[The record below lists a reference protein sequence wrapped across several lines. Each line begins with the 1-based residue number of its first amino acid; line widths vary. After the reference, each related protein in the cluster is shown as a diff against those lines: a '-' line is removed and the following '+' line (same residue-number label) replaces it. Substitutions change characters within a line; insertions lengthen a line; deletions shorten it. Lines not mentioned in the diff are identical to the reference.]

1 MSQSEPI
8 YLSDTDDDVMSIYS
22 DNEGG
27 DIESKHN
34 QDDYGRQRDEEKK
47 MAGDEAGQRGADGTE
62 EDEMDTGGVQ
72 IIKRTHNTGRDAY
85 GGKRFRWWFLTWNN
99 PEHPEDKIKL
109 LQSKKLQYVKF
120 QYEKGK
126 EGTKHYQGVFY
137 LKEAKTCR
145 ALLKIFP
152 GCGYLA
158 PVKDTKGAINY
169 CGKSESRIDGPW
181 EAGTMPAQG
190 RRSDLLECKSIVD
203 GGGGMDELYEHQFSN
218 AVRYGRGLREYVNL
232 VRRDIVR
239 KWQTVC
245 YAYIGDA
252 GMGKTQ
258 AAAAEAKAWG
268 GRTFWLTL
276 EGGTFGKVWWDGY
289 DGEENVIIDEF
300 NCQLKLADFKRLIDS
315 SPLKVPVK
323 GGMVNMLAKR
333 IWICSNKQFDV
344 WYYKAAPPGPE
355 RNALM
360 RRLHYREEFFT
371 KFQGAPG
378 YDEYIETREWF
389 VELQKTGQYVVD
401 TNA

>member
-8 YLSDTDDDVMSIYS
+8 YLSDTDNDVMSIYS

-34 QDDYGRQRDEEKK
+34 QDDYGGQRDEEKK
-47 MAGDEAGQRGADGTE
+47 MAGDEAGRRGADGTE

-85 GGKRFRWWFLTWNN
+85 GGKRFRWWFITWNN
-99 PEHPEDKIKL
+99 PKHPEDKKKL
-109 LQSKKLQYVKF
+109 LESSKLSYVKF

-126 EGTKHYQGVFY
+126 TGTKHYQGVFY
-137 LKEAKTCR
+137 CKMLTSCSALSKE
-145 ALLKIFP
+145 FP
-152 GCGYLA
+152 GCGYMA
-158 PVKDTKGAINY
+158 PVKDTKGAIDY

-203 GGGGMDELYEHQFSN
+203 DGGGMAELFEHQFSN

-232 VRRDIVR
+232 VRRDVVR

-258 AAAAEAKAWG
+258 AAMIEANAWG
-268 GRTFWLTL
+268 GGTYWLTL
-276 EGGTFGKVWWDGY
+276 EGGAYGKVWWDGY
-289 DGEENVIIDEF
+289 EGEENIIIDEY
-300 NCQLKLADFKRLIDS
+300 NCQIKLADFKRLIDS

-323 GGMVNMLAKR
+323 GGMVNFLGKR
-333 IWICSNKQFDV
+333 VWICSNKMLDS

-355 RNALM
+355 RNALL
-360 RRLHYREEFFT
+360 RRLHYREDFYD

-378 YDEYIETREWF
+378 YQEYVDTREWF
-389 VELQKTGQYVVD
+389 VELQKSGDYVVK
-401 TNA
+401 TN

>member
-1 MSQSEPI
+1 MSSI
-8 YLSDTDDDVMSIYS
+8 NNYIDLSLS
-22 DNEGG
+22 DNESSPINI
-27 DIESKHN
+27 DIESKYDCPRN
-34 QDDYGRQRDEEKK
+34 DSIGQRDEEEK
-47 MAGDEAGQRGADGTE
+47 MAGDEAGQRDADGGDE

-72 IIKRTHNTGRDAY
+72 VVKRSANTGRDAY

-99 PEHPEDKIKL
+99 PDHPDDKELLLKSNKL
-109 LQSKKLQYVKF
+109 SYVKF
-120 QYEKGK
+120 QYEQGK
-126 EGTKHYQGVFY
+126 TGTKHYQGVFY

-158 PVKDTKGAINY
+158 PVKDTAGAINY
-169 CGKSESRIDGPW
+169 CGKAESRIDGPW
-181 EAGTMPAQG
+181 TAGSLPAQG

-203 GGGGMDELYEHQFSN
+203 NGGGMDELYEHQFAN
-218 AVRYGRGLREYVNL
+218 TVRYGRGLREYVNL
-232 VRRDIVR
+232 VNRDTVR

-245 YAYIGDA
+245 YVYVGDA

-258 AAAAEAKAWG
+258 AAAAESAAWG

-315 SPLKVPVK
+315 SPLKVPIK

-333 IWICSNKQFDV
+333 IWICSNKMLDA

-355 RNALM
+355 RNALL
-360 RRLHYREEFFT
+360 RRLHYREEFYT

-378 YDEYIETREWF
+378 YDEFIETRQWF
-389 VELQKTGQYVVD
+389 VDLQKSGDYVVD